1 MNLYGYEFLRDSDL
15 IHYGVKGMKWGI
27 INEEDGEHVQNVLHN
42 VFDQLDYAVSSPAN
56 KIDLDS
62 LFSDRQS
69 FSNALMAYGKVDV
82 TRFSEDQLDILRNKY
97 KTRHENNRLLSKAMK
112 SFDKYFEKNPDAD
125 PKEIAKDDQIFRS
138 NLEEIGGV
146 NVNNISDSEI
156 SRLRQNF
163 LKHYADWTPG
173 SSADEASNSTGHSTN
188 SASNKND
195 NTETKEESK
204 QEQKKSSSSSK
215 EKSEPWDLALARK
228 MKTDPGLKR
237 RVQSALASK
246 AKS

>member
-27 INEEDGEHVQNVLHN
+27 INEEDGEQVQNVLHN

-97 KTRHENNRLLSKAMK
+97 KTRHENNRLLSKALK
-112 SFDKYFEKNPDAD
+112 NFDKYFEKNPDAD

-163 LKHYADWTPG
+163 LKYYADWTPG
-173 SSADEASNSTGHSTN
+173 SSTNGASNSTGRSTS
-188 SASNKND
+188 SANN
-195 NTETKEESK
+195 KEESK
-204 QEQKKSSSSSK
+204 QEQEKSSSSSK

-228 MKTDPGLKR
+228 MKTDPGLRR
-237 RVQSALASK
+237 RVQSVLASK
-246 AKS
+246 VKS